1 MWRECIRSSLACAL
15 ASDGQTKQS
24 RRSPELW
31 SFMLTGAAAS
41 LSEERAGQVDKK
53 CEGDSTPRLQ
63 SLQVV
68 SPGAALVDLYL
79 NLEASSSRPSQP
91 VS

>member
-1 MWRECIRSSLACAL
+1 
-15 ASDGQTKQS
+15 
-24 RRSPELW
+24 
-31 SFMLTGAAAS
+31 MLTGAAAMRAF

-53 CEGDSTPRLQ
+53 WEGDSTPRLQ
-63 SLQVV
+63 SLQIA

-91 VS
+91 PDPEVRGAVKRSVIQGA